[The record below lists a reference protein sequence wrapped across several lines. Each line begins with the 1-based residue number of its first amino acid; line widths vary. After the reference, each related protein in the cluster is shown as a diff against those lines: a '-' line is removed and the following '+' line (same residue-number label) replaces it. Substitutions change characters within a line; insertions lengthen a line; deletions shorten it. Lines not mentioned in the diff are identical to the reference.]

1 MPTLL
6 LIGCGKMGGAMLQG
20 WLNQGIAATDITVME
35 PSAEL
40 AATLSSTY
48 QVNTLSDPQDLSATY
63 APDVVIL
70 AVKPQIMDK
79 ALPPYQKFVAG
90 NHLNAP
96 PVFLS
101 IAAGRTIA
109 SFEAVL
115 GKEAAI
121 VRAMPNTPA
130 AVGRGITV
138 GYPNA
143 NVTAEQKGLSDRLL
157 KSVGDV
163 EWVDREE
170 HLDAVTAV
178 SGSGPAYI
186 FLLAEAMGYA
196 GRMSGLP
203 PELSDK
209 LARATVAGAGE
220 LLYQSL
226 ESAATLRENVA
237 SPGGTTAAALEVL
250 MGPHGMKEL
259 MERAIEAATKRSR
272 ELAN

>member
-6 LIGCGKMGGAMLQG
+6 LIGCGKMGGAMLEG
-20 WLNQGIAATDITVME
+20 WLDQGIAATDITVIE

-40 AATLSSTY
+40 AATLAGKY
-48 QVNTLSDPQDLSATY
+48 GVNAVSDVHELAGDY
-63 APDVVIL
+63 APDVAVL
-70 AVKPQIMDK
+70 AVKPQVMDQV
-79 ALPPYQKFVAG
+79 LPPYQKLVA
-90 NHLNAP
+90 HA

-109 SFEAVL
+109 SFEAIL
-115 GKEAAI
+115 GTDAAV

-130 AVGRGITV
+130 SVGRGITV
-138 GYPNA
+138 GCPNA
-143 NVTAEQKGLSDRLL
+143 NVTPEQKGLCDQLL
-157 KSVGDV
+157 TSVGEV
-163 EWVDREE
+163 EWVDDEK
-170 HLDAVTAV
+170 HMDAVTAV

-186 FLLAEAMGYA
+186 FLLAEAMGHA

-203 PELSDK
+203 PELADK

-220 LLYQSL
+220 LLHQSP
-226 ESAATLRENVA
+226 EPASTLRENVT

-259 MERAIEAATKRSR
+259 LEKAIDAATRRSK
-272 ELAN
+272 ELAS

>member
-6 LIGCGKMGGAMLQG
+6 LIGCGKMGGAMLEG
-20 WLNQGIAATDITVME
+20 WLDQGIAATDITVIE

-40 AATLSSTY
+40 AATLAGKY
-48 QVNTLSDPQDLSATY
+48 GVNAVSGVHEVAGDY
-63 APDVVIL
+63 APDVVVL
-70 AVKPQIMDK
+70 AVKPQVMDHV
-79 ALPPYQKFVAG
+79 LPPYQKLVAQ
-90 NHLNAP
+90 A

-109 SFEAVL
+109 SFEAIL
-115 GKEAAI
+115 GSEAAV

-138 GYPNA
+138 GCPNA
-143 NVTAEQKGLSDRLL
+143 NVTPEQKDLCDQLL
-157 KSVGDV
+157 TSVGEV
-163 EWVDREE
+163 EWVDDEK
-170 HLDAVTAV
+170 HMDAVTAV

-186 FLLAEAMGYA
+186 FLLAEAMGHG

-203 PELSDK
+203 PELADK

-220 LLYQSL
+220 LLRQSP
-226 ESAATLRENVA
+226 EPASTLRENVT

-259 MERAIEAATKRSR
+259 LEKAIDAATRRSK
-272 ELAN
+272 ELAS

>member
-6 LIGCGKMGGAMLQG
+6 LVGCGKMGGAMLQG
-20 WLNQGIAATDITVME
+20 WLDQGIASADITVIE

-40 AATLSSTY
+40 AAALAGTY
-48 QVNTLSDPQDLSATY
+48 GVNTLSDPQDLSESF

-70 AVKPQIMDK
+70 AVKPQVMDRV
-79 ALPPYQKFVAG
+79 LPPYHKLVSKST
-90 NHLNAP
+90 P

-101 IAAGRTIA
+101 IAAGRTVA
-109 SFEAVL
+109 SFEAIL
-115 GKEAAI
+115 GNASAV

-130 AVGRGITV
+130 AVGRAITV
-138 GYPNA
+138 GYANA
-143 NVTAEQKGLSDRLL
+143 NVSAAQKDLCHRLL
-157 KSVGDV
+157 TSVGAV
-163 EWVDREE
+163 EWVDQEG
-170 HLDAVTAV
+170 HLDAVTAL

-196 GRMSGLP
+196 GRMAGLP

-220 LLYQSL
+220 LLHRSQ
-226 ESAATLRENVA
+226 EPAATLRENVT

-259 MERAIEAATKRSR
+259 MEKAIDAATRRSR
-272 ELAN
+272 ELAS